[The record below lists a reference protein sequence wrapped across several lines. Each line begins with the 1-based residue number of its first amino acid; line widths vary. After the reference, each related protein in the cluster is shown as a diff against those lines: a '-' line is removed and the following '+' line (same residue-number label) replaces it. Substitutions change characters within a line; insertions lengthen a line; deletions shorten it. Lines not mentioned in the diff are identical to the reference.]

1 MVIIVQVE
9 HLSNKLF
16 MTSIVGKY
24 IHRYFLLRHPFFSTS
39 ADDYFKW
46 MPYAAVFF
54 LDVFG
59 VRTKSGWKRQL
70 LITGASEAIRYGVA
84 DSLKKIIDE
93 QRPAPYT
100 GKNSFPSGHT
110 SSSFAAAE
118 FMHQELKESL
128 PLVSC
133 LGYVAATSTA
143 AIRLMKNKHWL
154 IDVVAGAAVGILA
167 TKMAY
172 YVVNRLARRQRKEKD
187 DEINPEYSEL
197 VADTF
202 THSH

>member
-1 MVIIVQVE
+1 
-9 HLSNKLF
+9 
-16 MTSIVGKY
+16 MTSLIGKY
-24 IHRYFLLRHPFFSTS
+24 IHRYFLFNHPFFTTS

-59 VRTKSGWKRQL
+59 VGTKSGWKKQL

-84 DSLKKIIDE
+84 DSLKRTIDE
-93 QRPAPYT
+93 HRPAPYVRE
-100 GKNSFPSGHT
+100 NSFPSGHT

-128 PLVSC
+128 PLLSC
-133 LGYVAATSTA
+133 AGYFAATSTA

-154 IDVVAGAAVGILA
+154 IDVVAGAVVGIAA
-167 TKMAY
+167 TKIAY
-172 YVVNRLARRQRKEKD
+172 YVINRLATRRSKETVN
-187 DEINPEYSEL
+187 ESNSEDSKFL
-197 VADTF
+197 KSTF
-202 THSH
+202 TRSH